1 LLYKKKLFLHTTH
14 CKYVSCEIRKEF
26 IISSFARY
34 FFFGFET
41 IESRLEVVEEVDCL
55 RDTNDD
61 SQDESPEID
70 CFVELL
76 VL

>member
-1 LLYKKKLFLHTTH
+1 LQG
-14 CKYVSCEIRKEF
+14 I
-26 IISSFARY
+26 

-76 VL
+76 VLWDDDEASEYWSSRSFLSNKLTKKNLLK